1 MVDTWLRLS
10 RSATWLRLKQ
20 PTAGPGPGPVHTH
33 LFFFKWLPSLLN
45 CVYTGRCQASRPVFV
60 FFLSLL
66 FFLQRFYSSSKDM
79 ANNVGAVLV
88 TVFDTDY
95 CLASTIFLIT
105 NVLDG
110 NQFKYLIISRCPY
123 MLMEPVIWNYYTN
136 GSRKQ
141 RVYVLVSR
149 LSEFQ
154 TSTQPRAARPF
165 KFNPNLGVSLHAN
178 ALSP

>member
-1 MVDTWLRLS
+1 MTAFVAIGYLTSVEATDCRS
-10 RSATWLRLKQ
+10 RSRS
-20 PTAGPGPGPVHTH
+20 GPYA

-66 FFLQRFYSSSKDM
+66 FFLQRFSSSSSSKDM

-88 TVFDTDY
+88 TVLDTYY
-95 CLASTIFLIT
+95 CLASSIFLIT

-123 MLMEPVIWNYYTN
+123 MLMEPMHDMKLLYERFT
-136 GSRKQ
+136 KTTC
-141 RVYVLVSR
+141 LCPC
-149 LSEFQ
+149 LSPLRIPNIN
-154 TSTQPRAARPF
+154 STPRACPAF
-165 KFNPNLGVSLHAN
+165 LN
-178 ALSP
+178 

>member
-1 MVDTWLRLS
+1 MTAFVAIGYLTSVEATDCRS
-10 RSATWLRLKQ
+10 RSRSIRTF
-20 PTAGPGPGPVHTH
+20 
-33 LFFFKWLPSLLN
+33 FFFKWLPSLLN

-123 MLMEPVIWNYYTN
+123 MLMEPVI
-136 GSRKQ
+136 
-141 RVYVLVSR
+141 
-149 LSEFQ
+149 
-154 TSTQPRAARPF
+154 
-165 KFNPNLGVSLHAN
+165 
-178 ALSP
+178 